1 MKKIP
6 QPDELHDSAATADE
20 AGADAEQA
28 TPLMPGTEQARSL
41 GDMMREAEA
50 VEAAKADAA
59 PPATAPTSKSKRVKK
74 VSRSQSRRFA
84 RERALQALYQWD
96 VSVGQSSDVRGQFL
110 DDQDMSRVDV
120 DYFTLLF
127 NGVSHNPDA
136 VDEVMSDA
144 LDRPIADLDPIERA
158 VLRIAAYELTQC
170 PDIPARVVINEG
182 IEITKRFGADKGHR
196 YVNGVLDKLATAV
209 RPLEMKRR

>member
-6 QPDELHDSAATADE
+6 QPDELAESSANEEAEAT
-20 AGADAEQA
+20 
-28 TPLMPGTEQARSL
+28 LMLPGTEEARSL
-41 GDMMREAEA
+41 GDIMREAEDVA
-50 VEAAKADAA
+50 EADKAQ
-59 PPATAPTSKSKRVKK
+59 ATAEIIPEAGRPKRVKK
-74 VSRSQSRRFA
+74 VSRSQARRFA

-96 VSVGQSSDVRGQFL
+96 VSAGQSSDVRGQFL

-120 DYFTLLF
+120 EYFTKLF

-136 VDEVMSDA
+136 VDEAMSTS
-144 LDRPIADLDPIERA
+144 LDRPIENLDPIERA
-158 VLRIAAYELTQC
+158 VLRIATYELTKC
-170 PDIPARVVINEG
+170 LDIPARVVINEG

-209 RPLEMKRR
+209 RPLEMKRRS